1 MGRIVAV
8 RFLKN
13 LSSNGILLSGS
24 GEFNLQTDS
33 SNFIR
38 QSGGTFSLQSQ
49 NLANKW

>member
-1 MGRIVAV
+1 MGIMIPQ
-8 RFLKN
+8 N

-38 QSGGTFSLQSQ
+38 QSGGTFSFTISELTCQ
-49 NLANKW
+49 